1 MASSL
6 EKDARAFGAA
16 LALAIEP
23 LRGFLEQVAALRRH
37 ALSPRHARAKTQ
49 WWMFVATRSGVET
62 SMRHCMMGAGLA
74 LAAVGISATPVLAWG
89 QEGHAIVAE
98 IAQRHL
104 APQAR
109 IRIGRIL
116 GPGVSLASIA
126 TWADDVRNA
135 RPNTY
140 NWHFVD
146 MHRNDD
152 HFDEKRDCPLDP
164 KRGDCI
170 IKAIDRNRQQLS
182 SPRTSTANK
191 REALKFLVHFIGD
204 LHQPL
209 HTVLENAGGTLVSV
223 RFFKNPTK
231 EKVAT
236 KLHFVWDSGLIQRCV
251 WNWSAYLVHLQNEWL
266 ATKPLKDS
274 ARGSVIVWAEEAH
287 HAAQLPLFSVD
298 ENADLGDDYVKAAL
312 PILDR
317 QLALAGLRLA
327 RVLNEEFGAVA
338 RPYRP
343 IGPES
348 RPTASVDGWFC
359 KDL

>member
-1 MASSL
+1 M
-6 EKDARAFGAA
+6 
-16 LALAIEP
+16 
-23 LRGFLEQVAALRRH
+23 LR
-37 ALSPRHARAKTQ
+37 
-49 WWMFVATRSGVET
+49 
-62 SMRHCMMGAGLA
+62 AGLA

-89 QEGHAIVAE
+89 QEGHSIVAE

-104 APQAR
+104 APRAR
-109 IRIGRIL
+109 IRIGQIL

-152 HFDEKRDCPLDP
+152 HFDEKRDCPVDS

-170 IKAIDRNRQQLS
+170 IKAIDRNRQQLG
-182 SPRTSTANK
+182 SPRTTTAGK

-223 RFFKNPTK
+223 RFFKDPTK
-231 EKVAT
+231 VKVAT

-251 WNWSAYLVHLQNEWL
+251 WNWSAYVVRLQNEWL
-266 ATKPLKDS
+266 AKKPLADS
-274 ARGSVIVWAEEAH
+274 ARGSVIQWAEEAH

-327 RVLNEEFGAVA
+327 RVLNEEFGALA

-343 IGPES
+343 MGPES
-348 RPTASVDGWFC
+348 RPTPSADGWFC